1 MARAAA
7 AGRGCRSGA
16 GNSAC
21 ESGGPHGLSG
31 LPGDLPAEL
40 VERLLAALLLGSSLA
55 ALMVAVRSHPS
66 PPPLAVIPIP
76 DQSPSL
82 THTLSL

>member
-1 MARAAA
+1 
-7 AGRGCRSGA
+7 
-16 GNSAC
+16 
-21 ESGGPHGLSG
+21 
-31 LPGDLPAEL
+31 LPAEL

-66 PPPLAVIPIP
+66 PPPLAAIPSP